1 MVAGEPLGLFRV
13 GRGGETGSVGDRVG
27 LCRGRP
33 GPAAVPS
40 ADDDEDS
47 GLWLL
52 RGGIFLAPDPE
63 AFGGRRRFSG
73 VGGGEPAGLPHHI
86 GFSEASSEGAGRAI
100 PAGVT
105 NHIGDGNDE
114 AGPRGAAR
122 QQGEGQREQ
131 AQGDELWTDARDR
144 EAAAGGSPELAEP
157 SRSSRCGRGYPLW
170 AGSAWG

>member
-13 GRGGETGSVGDRVG
+13 GRGGPTGSVGDRVG
-27 LCRGRP
+27 LCRGRS
-33 GPAAVPS
+33 GS
-40 ADDDEDS
+40 AGVASAEDDKDS

-52 RGGIFLAPDPE
+52 RGGIFLAADPGGC
-63 AFGGRRRFSG
+63 GGRRRFWG
-73 VGGGEPAGLPHHI
+73 VGGGGAAGLPQPI

-100 PAGVT
+100 PAGIT
-105 NHIGDGNDE
+105 NHVGDGNDE
-114 AGPRGAAR
+114 AGPRGTGR

-131 AQGDELWTDARDR
+131 AQGDELWTDAGDR
-144 EAAAGGSPELAEP
+144 EAAAGGSPEIAEP